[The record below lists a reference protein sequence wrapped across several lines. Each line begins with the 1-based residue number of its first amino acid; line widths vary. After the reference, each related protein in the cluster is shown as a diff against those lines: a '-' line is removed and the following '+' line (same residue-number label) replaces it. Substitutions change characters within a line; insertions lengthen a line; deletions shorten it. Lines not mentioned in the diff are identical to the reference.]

1 VGALRKQA
9 AGVDLSLR
17 RGAGGKP
24 PSTSKRPVT
33 MADTMVQLAAALDGQ
48 AAPRPSS

>member
-1 VGALRKQA
+1 MILVS
-9 AGVDLSLR
+9 VDDHVVE
-17 RGAGGKP
+17 P